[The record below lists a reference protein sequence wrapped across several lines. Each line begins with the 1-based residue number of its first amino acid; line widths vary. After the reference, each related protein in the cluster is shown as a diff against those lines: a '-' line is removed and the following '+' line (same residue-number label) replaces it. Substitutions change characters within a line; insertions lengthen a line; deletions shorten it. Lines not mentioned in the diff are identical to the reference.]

1 VKKQYLVAV
10 GLVALIVIWM
20 VMPRG
25 ERADDDRYAISD
37 DQPQI
42 NVIAESASMSGNG
55 EAFTVRARRVSADMF
70 TQSVSVRGRTQADR
84 LVEVR
89 AETAGRIVGTPVAE
103 GERVRQGDTLCEL
116 AMDTR
121 ESDLQE
127 ALSRVEQTRRE
138 YEGAQ
143 DLQRRDLE
151 SSVSVSQR
159 KAAYDSAV
167 AAAARAELAVER
179 TKIKAPFD
187 GIMESRRVEVG
198 GYMDMGGVCATL
210 MDDRPML
217 LVAQVPELDVGKLEL
232 GSQVSGRLVTGERV
246 QGTLT
251 YIARAADNMSRSYR
265 IEVALNLQDDQL
277 IRQGVS
283 AEIQIAANRTRAHL
297 IPPSSLTMD
306 DQGMVGVKT
315 LNSDNVVEFHHVEI
329 VGESTDMANPGFW
342 VAGLP
347 DQITLITLGQELVF
361 AGQQVN
367 ANFDWAQQ

>member
-1 VKKQYLVAV
+1 
-10 GLVALIVIWM
+10 M
-20 VMPRG
+20 
-25 ERADDDRYAISD
+25 
-37 DQPQI
+37 
-42 NVIAESASMSGNG
+42 
-55 EAFTVRARRVSADMF
+55 
-70 TQSVSVRGRTQADR
+70 
-84 LVEVR
+84 
-89 AETAGRIVGTPVAE
+89 AE

-121 ESDLQE
+121 QSDLQE

-232 GSQVSGRLVTGERV
+232 GSQVTGRLVTGERV

-277 IRQGVS
+277 IRQGIS
-283 AEIQIAANRTRAHL
+283 TEIQIAANESRAHL
-297 IPPSSLTMD
+297 VPPSSLTMD

>member
-1 VKKQYLVAV
+1 MKKQYLVAV

-25 ERADDDRYAISD
+25 ERADDDRYAISE

-42 NVIAESASMSGNG
+42 NVVPESASMSGSG
-55 EAFTVRARRVSADMF
+55 EDFTVRARRVNADMF

-84 LVEVR
+84 LVDVR
-89 AETAGRIVGTPVAE
+89 AETAGRIIGTPVAE

-121 ESDLQE
+121 QSDLQE

-187 GIMESRRVEVG
+187 GIMESRLVEVG

-217 LVAQVPELDVGKLEL
+217 LVAQVPELEVGKLEL
-232 GSQVSGRLVTGERV
+232 GSQVTGRLVTGERV

-283 AEIQIAANRTRAHL
+283 TDIQIAANQSRAHL
-297 IPPSSLTMD
+297 VPPSSLTMD

-329 VGESTDMANPGFW
+329 VGESTDMTNPGFW

-347 DQITLITLGQELVF
+347 DQVTLITLGQELVF